1 MLHTLNKAWVNCCLN
16 QAKDSNKCFLFVVKD
31 DKEFEEINK
40 ITSHFFQT
48 NTIDLRKFGYF
59 CITTESEVYDD
70 LRYFNKY
77 YPMWDDILISHDIHD
92 WKIKDFL
99 QDHRIIKY

>member
-1 MLHTLNKAWVNCCLN
+1 MLHTLNKAWVNCCLK
-16 QAKDSNKCFLFVVKD
+16 QAKNGNKYFLFVAKD
-31 DKEFEEINK
+31 DKEFDKINK

-48 NTIDLRKFGYF
+48 NTIDLSNFGYF

-77 YPMWDDILISHDIHD
+77 YPMWDDILISHDIHN
-92 WKIKDFL
+92 WIIKDFL
-99 QDHRIIKY
+99 QEHRIIKY